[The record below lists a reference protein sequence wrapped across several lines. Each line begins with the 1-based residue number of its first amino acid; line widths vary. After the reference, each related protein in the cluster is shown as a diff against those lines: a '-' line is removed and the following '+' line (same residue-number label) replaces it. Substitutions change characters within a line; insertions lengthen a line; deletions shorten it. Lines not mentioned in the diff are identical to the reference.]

1 MRYNDFK
8 IKKTFEVQIQSDI
21 QRKIKLMKFIS
32 SEKRWYTLEEL
43 STVINASTKTI
54 SKDLGIIKGFIPNTW
69 DIRIQKGIGV
79 KLFIPANESVEEI
92 NCILFRKSLTF
103 QVLSKLLKQGET
115 TVANLAEELHIQ
127 PYMVT
132 RVLKKLEQDLIHYD
146 LKLHRKPL
154 KIVGPENKI
163 IFMYSEL
170 YFRAYLNL
178 DWPFCFNQG
187 DIFNLIEEIEN
198 SCNLVL
204 FLSSRRFFS
213 YYIAIL
219 LLRKKQ
225 NYSIE
230 QLDPIFNS
238 IEGTPCL
245 IKTSVHL
252 DRFSKKY
259 GLHFSKPDKIILT
272 AVFQCLNYIYKNSES
287 KNELDIQLFKENEID
302 IFNLVSEFI
311 DELYKK
317 FRYPFIKKEDFFY
330 SVLIHFRKRMYSLQ
344 FYPYIKTHEP
354 STLSEMKKKY
364 LKTYLKVKEI
374 YINWIKKHKITNS
387 IPEEEILNIVLY
399 IEAAQICANL
409 KVTKIL
415 VITKEGDLWSKYIEA
430 ILKDK
435 FGNKIEL
442 LSVFSDNLSRGYD
455 LLEPE
460 YDVDLL
466 VSTMPLQIS
475 SHPVI
480 QIQPFV
486 SKSDLD
492 NIQYYL
498 DHSET
503 LCKLDLT

>member
-8 IKKTFEVQIQSDI
+8 IKKTFEVQIQSEI

-43 STVINASTKTI
+43 STVINVSTKTI
-54 SKDLGIIKGFIPNTW
+54 SKDLGIIKEFIPHTW
-69 DIRIQKGIGV
+69 DIRIKKGIGV

-103 QVLSKLLKQGET
+103 QVLSKLLKIGET

-132 RVLKKLEQDLIHYD
+132 KVLKKVEKDLIHYD

-154 KIVGPENKI
+154 KIVGPEHKI

-178 DWPFCFNQG
+178 DWPFCFDQEE
-187 DIFNLIEEIEN
+187 IFNLIEKIEN
-198 SCNLVL
+198 SCDLVL

-213 YYIAIL
+213 YYISIL

-225 NYSIE
+225 NYSIQRLE
-230 QLDPIFNS
+230 SIFNLT
-238 IEGTPCL
+238 EGTPYL
-245 IKTSVHL
+245 NKISMQL
-252 DRFSKKY
+252 DIFSEKFEF
-259 GLHFSKPDKIILT
+259 HFSKTDKIILT
-272 AVFQCLNYIYKNSES
+272 TVFQCLNYIYKNSDK
-287 KNELDIQLFKENEID
+287 KNEIDIQLFKEEKID
-302 IFNLVSEFI
+302 VLNLVKEFI
-311 DELYKK
+311 DELYIK
-317 FRYPFIKKEDFFY
+317 FRYPFIKKEEFFY
-330 SVLIHFRKRMYSLQ
+330 AMLIHFRKRIYSLH
-344 FYPYIKTHEP
+344 FYPYIKRYEP
-354 STLSEMKKKY
+354 SSLNEMKKKHV
-364 LKTYLKVKEI
+364 KTYLMVKEI
-374 YINWIKKHKITNS
+374 YTKWIKKHKITNF
-387 IPEEEILNIVLY
+387 IPEEEILSIVIY
-399 IEAAQICANL
+399 IEAAKICDNL

-415 VITKEGDLWSKYIEA
+415 VITKEGDHWRKYIEA
-430 ILKDK
+430 ILKEK

-466 VSTMPLQIS
+466 VSTMPLQIN
-475 SHPVI
+475 SHPI
-480 QIQPFV
+480 ILIQPFV
-486 SKSDLD
+486 SESDLN

-498 DHSET
+498 NHSYVRH
-503 LCKLDLT
+503 KLDFP